1 MALMKILRLPVALLL
16 ILQFVAAPPAG
27 AESLPYSLV
36 DKDQYSIFEEDQA
49 AKEEEALTLEDPPD
63 DAELLKF
70 TNEFWRQAVTAV
82 DGAYKL
88 DNEPEP
94 IPDLTLL
101 NPTLSL
107 PLYGTSIA
115 LTGRY
120 VLGFKMAA
128 KKFKEESKSD
138 TEKQNSSSFEM
149 LQEMQLKM
157 QGKILERVFV
167 DIDYDDQREEEKTIS
182 VAYRGK
188 PGELVQLAEFGD
200 INLSLPETEFIAY
213 QKQLFGAKMH
223 LQHGNANLYL
233 IGSQTKGSSKQKQ
246 FIGSSVSEIISLA
259 DTSYLRRTYYDLTF
273 GGNIRPYIDD
283 EGNIRYPLDRTAYSD
298 WSMLMGSI
306 SPGTEEIY
314 FYSNDSSTTSDYVP
328 VDKTATDVLGGGDFS
343 VKWQLLTR
351 GVDYTVDYASGI
363 ITFRRSITPESVI
376 AVDYRNTRG
385 EQLSSTMGT
394 PNTIKLIKTAND
406 QSVVS
411 GVGMATET
419 ANKLEMKTYYNI
431 GAQKITQDNGKG
443 NFILQLQDANGQAVT
458 NSYYSYPSYVD
469 VDFDTG
475 IFNMAYRINDTGLYG
490 TTPTSSKNLS
500 FKIQY
505 ESTVKTYF
513 IESGIVVESETVK
526 LNGRTLTRNNDYYI
540 DYTSGFIT
548 FYKGDEITEN
558 SVIDITYDT
567 TTGSSSNN
575 SVMGGRLDYHL
586 FDKIVMGATMLKES
600 GEKPTTVPQVG
611 NYAKDLLVYGA
622 DINGKDIKL
631 ADPLSVDFSAEVAK
645 SKKNQ
650 NLFGYAMIDSM
661 NETIEQ
667 VAGSRVFRD
676 WIFASNPSGKPAFL
690 NSIHWDTQDLPSL
703 EINPHSIANYNDK
716 QQVLILNYDFT
727 LPATTID
734 PNTGQPFLNE
744 AGRDEVSIVYPLSQS
759 GMDLSSKTS
768 FELTMLGEENGPQ
781 VNFAFGNI
789 SEYSDNSNGMNTQC
803 GTNVPKTE
811 DIYCRNTLA
820 PNEDIGWLFT
830 NPDGTEERYNPFV
843 HNVFNPESQPNGR
856 IDTQD
861 LNGNGVYDA
870 ESIPALGNFGFAGAS
885 INGMVNNTA
894 SNTSWTTYTMPL
906 LIPSEQ
912 KDQWT
917 AVRHLRI
924 TLKLTDEMKRT
935 GKLKGQIKIANV
947 SLSGTAWNAQNET
960 NPDVFSVSGIN
971 NVDNTTYEPIFAD
984 TTGDGLKVFDYL
996 YGSVENYK
1004 KATGS
1009 ANALD
1014 QSLNIKFDTIGLP
1027 AVPDNSQESVPAGE
1041 RYANRNF
1048 STMDF
1053 TQHREFRFL
1062 LHGAMEQGG
1071 ARPLDQEGTEFF
1083 LKVGTE
1089 TNFDKVI
1096 VPTDFRGWRLISLR
1110 MVDTDGDGVPDSFE
1124 NISDPSYNVR
1134 VVRRRA
1140 PGGVLNFREV
1150 SLMFTGVQAEG
1161 RYEYTFEKDGS
1172 SQTLYARGLLQD
1184 GLSLYTDQNLA
1195 ISAGTAE
1202 KVTALPD
1209 GTYSVTLE
1217 NGDVYTAALV
1227 QLTPLGSKGEV
1238 WLNVIHLA
1246 ESITLE
1252 GTAYKGDVVIK
1263 LEDWGSAGAKY
1274 KYQDSNFETPLA
1286 VSKNQEVTEE
1296 EYFLKVDKI
1305 KEFPMQANLTRS
1317 STVTPMVTDTTDY
1330 NTISLL
1336 DKGKVDRQSA
1346 VIRGDFKKDNL
1357 PQIGLE
1363 YTTDQVEYDAMK
1375 RKDEARTYGA
1385 TLTHSAGAFKNI
1397 SAGYHITDSS
1407 VDYDREKHLESDTYY
1422 NTDENTHK
1430 MNMKVTYQPT
1440 NNFNFTPNYN
1450 LTKSTEDRTRFETA
1464 SNQSISYP
1472 KAMTQ
1477 NTGFNS
1483 TWKIAKWLAP
1493 SVSYNISTVENNN
1506 LTAKT
1511 LSASGQ
1517 QVNVG
1522 VGEVK
1527 TINRNAD
1534 GGVTLTLN
1542 GNEILPNSKLFNTF
1556 VISSS
1561 YRIQDADSWYDVDSG
1576 FDSRKELWIRSSL
1589 KDVGEYGYRKSL
1601 ILRDTFTST
1610 QRWSPFSQYN
1620 LAGAAAPLKTI
1631 SLINNFSKTLQ
1642 TNDQTGTLY
1651 DSTSVTLPDMTFS
1664 ISDLEKFFYGGRW
1677 FSSSNL
1683 KLRYSW
1689 VEQTTPG
1696 TDEQYTT
1703 QYGGDLRFML
1713 FNYFDTVLNYTRK
1726 ESDKTD
1732 LRAGTSLERIQDN
1745 DVSAQTSFYIGSM
1758 RVTPKLLYTSHDK
1771 WLVAGQIS
1779 ESSTETTPSLNLR
1792 WDFNMPRG
1800 FKLPFINKMYNATNR
1815 VIWNTTFTYKDKR
1828 SPVEVTENYKMF
1840 DFSTSLDYELSQNLR
1855 FTLGGGFTIL
1865 NHAYVKTEDYT
1876 ACNVAANVTVQF

>member
-1 MALMKILRLPVALLL
+1 MKILRLPVALLL

-27 AESLPYSLV
+27 AETLPYSLV
-36 DKDQYSIFEEDQA
+36 DKDQYAIFAEDQA
-49 AKEEEALTLEDPPD
+49 AKQEEELALEDPPD
-63 DAELLKF
+63 DADLLKY

-82 DGAYKL
+82 EGSYKL
-88 DNEPEP
+88 DKGPEP

-128 KKFKEESKSD
+128 KKYKED
-138 TEKQNSSSFEM
+138 DNNSVEERNDSSFEM
-149 LQEMQLKM
+149 QQEMQLKM

-223 LQHGNANLYL
+223 LQHQNANLYL

-246 FIGSSVSEIISLA
+246 FVGSSVSEIVSLA
-259 DTSYLRRTYYDLTF
+259 DTSYIRRTYYDLTF
-273 GGNIRPYIDD
+273 GGNISPYIDD
-283 EGNIRYPLDRTAYSD
+283 QGNIRYPVDRTAFSD
-298 WSMLMGSI
+298 WTMQMGSI

-314 FYSNDSSTTSDYVP
+314 LDSNTTSSDYVP
-328 VDKTATDVLGGGDFS
+328 VDKTATDVLGGGDYQA
-343 VKWQLLTR
+343 KWQLLTR

-363 ITFRRSITPESVI
+363 ITFKRTITAESVL
-376 AVDYRNTRG
+376 AVDYRDTRG
-385 EQLSSTMGT
+385 NQLSNAMGT
-394 PNTIKLIKTAND
+394 PGTIKLIKTEND
-406 QSVVS
+406 KSVVS
-411 GVGMATET
+411 GAGLATET
-419 ANKLEMKTYYNI
+419 ANKLELKTYYNI

-443 NFILQLQDANGQAVT
+443 NFILQLQDANGQAV
-458 NSYYSYPSYVD
+458 SSQYYQYPSYIN

-475 IFNMAYRINDTGLYG
+475 IFDMTYRINDTGLYG
-490 TTPTSSKNLS
+490 TTPTSARNLT

-513 IESGIVVESETVK
+513 IESDIVLQSETVK

-575 SVMGGRLDYHL
+575 SVMGGRLDYKL
-586 FDKIVMGATMLKES
+586 FDKIVMGATVLKE
-600 GEKPTTVPQVG
+600 GGDKPSTVPQVG
-611 NYAKDLLVYGA
+611 SYSKDLLVYGA

-645 SKKNQ
+645 SQKKQ
-650 NLFGYAMIDSM
+650 NLFGYAMVDSM
-661 NETIEQ
+661 NETNEQ
-667 VAGSRVFRD
+667 VAGSRVFKD
-676 WIFASNPSGKPAFL
+676 WIIASNPSGLPSFL
-690 NSIHWDTQDLPSL
+690 DSIHWDTQDLPSL

-727 LPATTID
+727 KGVD
-734 PNTGQPFLNE
+734 FD
-744 AGRDEVSIVYPLSQS
+744 GRDEVSIVYPLSQS
-759 GMDLSSKTS
+759 GMDLSDKTS
-768 FELTMLGEENGPQ
+768 FELTMLGEEGGPQ
-781 VNFAFGNI
+781 VNFTFGNI
-789 SEYSDNSNGMNTQC
+789 SEYSDSGTGMDTQC
-803 GTNVPKTE
+803 GTGVPKTE
-811 DIYCRNTLA
+811 DVYCRSSLA

-843 HNVFNPESQPNGR
+843 NNVFNPESQPNGR
-856 IDTQD
+856 IDSQD
-861 LNGNGVYDA
+861 LNGNGKFDP
-870 ESIPALGNFGFAGAS
+870 EDIPLQGNFGFAGAS
-885 INGMVNNTA
+885 INGLVNNTA
-894 SNTSWTTYTMPL
+894 SNTSWQTYTMPL
-906 LIPSEQ
+906 LLSTAE
-912 KDQWT
+912 KAQWT

-924 TLKLTDEMKRT
+924 TLKK
-935 GKLKGQIKIANV
+935 GQKLKGQIKIANV
-947 SLSGTAWNAQNET
+947 SLSGTAWNTQNET
-960 NPDVFSVSGIN
+960 DPDVFSVSGIN
-971 NVDNTTYEPIFAD
+971 NVDNTDYEPIFSD
-984 TTGDGLKVFDYL
+984 RTGDGLTVFNYL
-996 YGSVENYK
+996 YGSIENYK
-1004 KATGS
+1004 KSTGS
-1009 ANALD
+1009 TNALD
-1014 QSLNIKFDTIGLP
+1014 QSLNIKFNTAGLP
-1027 AVPDNSQESVPAGE
+1027 AVSDDAPEDSPAGE

-1048 STMDF
+1048 RSMDF

-1062 LHGAMEQGG
+1062 LHGAVEQGTG
-1071 ARPLDQEGTEFF
+1071 RALDQDGTEFF

-1089 TNFDKVI
+1089 SNFDKVI
-1096 VPTDFRGWRLISLR
+1096 VPTNFRGWRLISLK
-1110 MVDTDGDGVPDSFE
+1110 MVDTNGDGVADAFEDASDS
-1124 NISDPSYNVR
+1124 SYNVR
-1134 VVRRRA
+1134 VVRHRTA
-1140 PGGVLNFREV
+1140 GGIMNFREV
-1150 SLMFTGVQAEG
+1150 SLMLTGVQ
-1161 RYEYTFEKDGS
+1161 R
-1172 SQTLYARGLLQD
+1172 QD
-1184 GLSLYTDQNLA
+1184 GT
-1195 ISAGTAE
+1195 T
-1202 KVTALPD
+1202 
-1209 GTYSVTLE
+1209 
-1217 NGDVYTAALV
+1217 
-1227 QLTPLGSKGEV
+1227 GSKGEV

-1246 ESITLE
+1246 EAITLD
-1252 GTAYKGDVVIK
+1252 GTAYKGDVVVR
-1263 LEDWGSAGAKY
+1263 LDEWGSAGAKY

-1317 STVTPMVTDTTDY
+1317 STVTPMVTDSTDY
-1330 NTISLL
+1330 NTVSLL
-1336 DKGKVDRQSA
+1336 DKGKVDRQTA
-1346 VIRGDFKKDNL
+1346 VVRGDFIKENL
-1357 PQIGLE
+1357 PKIGLE
-1363 YTTDQVEYDAMK
+1363 YTVDSVDYDAMK
-1375 RKDEARTYGA
+1375 RKDNARTYGA
-1385 TLTHSAGAFKNI
+1385 TLSHSAGSFKNI

-1407 VDYDREKHLESDTYY
+1407 IDYERDKHLESANYY
-1422 NTDENTHK
+1422 NTDENTQK
-1430 MNMKVTYQPT
+1430 MNMKVTYQPN
-1440 NNFNFTPNYN
+1440 NNFNFTPSYN
-1450 LTKSTEDRTRFETA
+1450 LSKSKEDRTQYAQTE
-1464 SNQSISYP
+1464 QKDYSYP

-1511 LSASGQ
+1511 ISAAGKQ
-1517 QVNVG
+1517 IDVG

-1527 TINRNAD
+1527 TVNRNAD
-1534 GGVTLTLN
+1534 GGVSLTLN
-1542 GNEILPNSKLFNTF
+1542 GNEFFPKSKLLNTF

-1561 YRIQDADSWYDVDSG
+1561 YRIQDADSWADVDSD
-1576 FDSRKELWIRSSL
+1576 FDSRKALWIRSSL

-1610 QRWSPFSQYN
+1610 QRWSPLSQYN
-1620 LAGAAAPLKTI
+1620 LGGAAAPLKTI
-1631 SLINNFSKTLQ
+1631 SLINNFTKTLQ
-1642 TNDQTGTLY
+1642 TNDQTGTEY
-1651 DSTSVTLPDMTFS
+1651 DSTSLTLPDMTFS
-1664 ISDLEKFFYGGRW
+1664 ISDLEKFFYGGKW
-1677 FSSSNL
+1677 FNSSNL

-1689 VEQTTPG
+1689 VEQTNKG

-1732 LRAGTSLERIQDN
+1732 LRVGTSLETVRDN
-1745 DVSAQTSFYIGSM
+1745 DISAQTSFYIGSM
-1758 RVTPKLLYTSHDK
+1758 RVTPKLLYSSHDK

-1779 ESSTETTPSLNLR
+1779 ESTTETTPSLNLR
-1792 WDFNMPRG
+1792 WDFNIPRG

-1828 SPVEVTENYKMF
+1828 SPVEVKDNYKMF
-1840 DFSTSLDYELSQNLR
+1840 DFSTSLDYEMSQNLR

-1876 ACNVAANVTVQF
+1876 AYNAAANITIQF